1 MWLLIDMAAYSSA
14 EEVDIKEIIT
24 QRNGIVRLL
33 SGIEERDAG
42 GDRMGIWDRSLR
54 FGLSHHLISS

>member
-24 QRNGIVRLL
+24 QRDMEL
-33 SGIEERDAG
+33 
-42 GDRMGIWDRSLR
+42 
-54 FGLSHHLISS
+54 